1 MANYDQ
7 TQQVNGDKGLG
18 LGLGGRLRAGRGEI
32 VLASLWQ
39 RLQAL
44 ARDVGGVRGD
54 ARQVR
59 VRLDGLEA
67 AVNACAGVA
76 QTEALAVIA
85 EEQKVCLR
93 CSCSFSPSLPHANS
107 LYSCSSPLPPILQ
120 ATLDRLLSGKLRP
133 PPLEDV
139 HERLEEV
146 ERAVLPIRDRDR
158 GKDRSGARGGSN
170 PSHKDKGK
178 GGPVSLVEAAEVQAL
193 ALEGVVQRV
202 TTVEQRVSAA
212 EKMME
217 THARGM
223 LALGAS
229 SKEGRDDLSDELRAL
244 RDKVSTLDRAIQRAD
259 VAAAERET
267 ARLKNRGRGLGLGLT
282 SDGGDGSGHDEM
294 PFSSSSAAGSE
305 VGAGAASVDAR
316 IALLLA
322 EKTRLRNQL

>member
-1 MANYDQ
+1 MS
-7 TQQVNGDKGLG
+7 TLS
-18 LGLGGRLRAGRGEI
+18 
-32 VLASLWQ
+32 SL
-39 RLQAL
+39 
-44 ARDVGGVRGD
+44 
-54 ARQVR
+54 
-59 VRLDGLEA
+59 
-67 AVNACAGVA
+67 
-76 QTEALAVIA
+76 
-85 EEQKVCLR
+85 
-93 CSCSFSPSLPHANS
+93 CSCTPFLPIANSFS
-107 LYSCSSPLPPILQ
+107 SSSTNPQ
-120 ATLDRLLSGKLRP
+120 ATLDGLLSGKLRP

-139 HERLEEV
+139 NERLEEV
-146 ERAVLPIRDRDR
+146 ERAVLPLRDRDR

-170 PSHKDKGK
+170 PSNKDKGGKGK
-178 GGPVSLVEAAEVQAL
+178 GGPVSLVEATEAQAQ

-212 EKMME
+212 EKTME

-267 ARLKNRGRGLGLGLT
+267 ARLKNRGRGRGLGLT
-282 SDGGDGSGHDEM
+282 SDGDDGSGHDET
-294 PFSSSSAAGSE
+294 PSSAAGADA
-305 VGAGAASVDAR
+305 GAGAASVDAR